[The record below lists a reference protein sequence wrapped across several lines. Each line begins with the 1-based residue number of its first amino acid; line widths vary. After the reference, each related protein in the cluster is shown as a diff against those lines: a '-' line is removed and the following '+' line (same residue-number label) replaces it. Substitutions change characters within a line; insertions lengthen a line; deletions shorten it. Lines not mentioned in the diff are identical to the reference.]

1 MMKEI
6 LYQKITENK
15 IMKTKEIIQ
24 NTLFVIFLMVG
35 LWSILWVGAIAQ
47 GNV

>member
-24 NTLFVIFLMVG
+24 NILLVVFLMVG
-35 LWSILWVGAIAQ
+35 LWATLWIGAIAQ